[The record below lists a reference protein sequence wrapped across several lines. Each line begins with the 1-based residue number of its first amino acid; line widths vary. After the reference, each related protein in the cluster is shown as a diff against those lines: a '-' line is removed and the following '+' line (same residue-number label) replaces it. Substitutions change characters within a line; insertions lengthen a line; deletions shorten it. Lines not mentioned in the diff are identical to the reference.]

1 MEIKIRNFAN
11 ISRLELL
18 IQEGKLNFLYGIS
31 GSGKSSIAKAL
42 TLPKEEYGK
51 YKTFGAS
58 GDVSVA
64 ASSELNFKI
73 FDNHAIEEFVI
84 AKSGAGVYDVLYG
97 ENKELKEIKGK
108 LEEFLKRKDLIDI
121 RNIISKQ
128 KFQIDHLEEKL
139 GLKRTGTGGIS
150 KTGFFKTLSNSKD
163 YVDENQNKD
172 VKVKSW
178 IKEGFSYVNDEVCPF
193 CERKMTD
200 KIVERIIKIVNEL
213 PKEYQLLIK
222 AEDQLKQI
230 GINIDISNINH
241 ITVQN
246 ELKAAIE
253 KEYAILKDMAKIE
266 DALSISIMDDKSL
279 EKKVNI
285 KIGEE
290 VKKIFNDAQIN
301 IVKILDQLKM
311 DKEGYTILKK
321 KYNSILKSVIK
332 GNINEINRYIDYFGI
347 KYIFTKT
354 DILSH
359 DIGYSLVHKNAEKD
373 TSEFLSTGEQNVISL
388 ILFLISY
395 KEYDIIIDDP
405 ASSYDEYRREQILK
419 FIFKIMYK
427 KTSVPKTTLILS
439 HDQIFLKFLSNY
451 MDDCNYRD
459 WIGEVNHIENI
470 NGNNRIVKISGEDM
484 DTIMNHILKQCKNS
498 MSYIQRVINLRMLY
512 EIKNSNSIIYQ
523 YLSAV
528 LHSKRK
534 NITRDEMNKL
544 LAEKCTSEIEVLKQ
558 IKKECDVELE
568 CFDSENY
575 SVKMEQLS
583 KFEQLCIIR
592 EEVNSD
598 EKSELNNIIHFNY
611 AMQHLLNPYKF
622 NFQSEKSYLILDG
635 YINKQTNQIR

>member
-1 MEIKIRNFAN
+1 MKIEIENFAN
-11 ISRLELL
+11 ISKLELS
-18 IQEGKLNFLYGIS
+18 IHDGKLNFLYGIS

-58 GDVSVA
+58 RDVSVTA
-64 ASSELNFKI
+64 NSKLNFKI
-73 FDNHAIEEFVI
+73 FDNHVIEEFVI
-84 AKSGAGVYDVLYG
+84 AKSGVGVYDVLYG

-108 LEEFLKRKDLIDI
+108 LDEFLKRKDLIDI

-128 KFQIDHLEEKL
+128 YFLIEHLEKEL

-150 KTGFFKTLSNSKD
+150 KTGIFKTLSDSKN
-163 YVDENQNKD
+163 YVDENPKKD
-172 VKVKSW
+172 VKEKSW
-178 IKEGFSYVNDEVCPF
+178 IKEGFSYVNDKICPF
-193 CERKMTD
+193 CEREMTD
-200 KIVERIIKIVNEL
+200 EIIERIIKIVNEL

-230 GINIDISNINH
+230 GINVDISNINH
-241 ITVQN
+241 LSVQN
-246 ELKAAIE
+246 ELKEAIE

-266 DALSISIMDDKSL
+266 DALSISMMDDKSL

-285 KIGEE
+285 KISED

-301 IVKILDQLKM
+301 IVQILDQLKM
-311 DKEGYTILKK
+311 DTEGYTLNKK
-321 KYNSILKSVIK
+321 KYNSILRSVIK
-332 GNINEINRYIDYFGI
+332 GNINEINRYIEYFGI
-347 KYIFTKT
+347 KYIFTKS

-427 KTSVPKTTLILS
+427 NTSVPKTTLILS

-451 MDDCNYRD
+451 MNDSNYRG

-498 MSYIQRVINLRMLY
+498 ISYVQRVINLRLLY
-512 EIKNSNSIIYQ
+512 EIKNSNSLIYQ

-528 LHSKRK
+528 LHSGRE
-534 NITRDEMNKL
+534 NMTRDAMYRL
-544 LAEKCTSEIEVLKQ
+544 LAEKDTNEIEILEQ

-568 CFDSENY
+568 CFNPENS
-575 SVKMEQLS
+575 SVEMNQLS

-592 EEVNSD
+592 EEVDSD
-598 EKSELNNIIHFNY
+598 KKSELNNIIHFNY

-622 NFQSEKSYLILDG
+622 NFQSEKSYLILDE
-635 YINKQTNQIR
+635 YIGK